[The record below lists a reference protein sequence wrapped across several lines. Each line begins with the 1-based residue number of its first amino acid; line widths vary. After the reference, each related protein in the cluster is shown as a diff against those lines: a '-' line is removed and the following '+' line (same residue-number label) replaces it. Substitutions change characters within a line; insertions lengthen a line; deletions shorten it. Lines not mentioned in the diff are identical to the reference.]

1 MIAHWPQYERI
12 TLCRRSTASFRKKLF
27 GHEKQE
33 DYEEDIIAR
42 DSGSTNVRVHPLS
55 HFKRYWDMA
64 IVCMVAY
71 TIVVLPVR
79 CAFSW
84 DYYHQLDAGHNLF
97 HQLAVGSCFTMQ

>member
-1 MIAHWPQYERI
+1 MH
-12 TLCRRSTASFRKKLF
+12 
-27 GHEKQE
+27 E
-33 DYEEDIIAR
+33 DYEEDIISH
-42 DSGSTNVRVHPLS
+42 DSSPDIVRVHPLS

-71 TIVVLPVR
+71 TVVVLPVR

-97 HQLAVGSCFTMQ
+97 HQLAVSLCMHCPRYTVLQKPVLK